1 MKTNEEKGKTSLSCY
16 RTFLFSPFA
25 NFPLDPM
32 FLFLF
37 FPLASSSYT
46 FCFFPIFSPFLIN
59 VHLSSLILPSSSSS
73 LIQLY
78 FPSLLSMLLMFYQK
92 IPHFSYLF
100 TRFWWSGAG
109 CKAWLGGLIDS
120 QYIHQLDE
128 VCTAH
133 VRRITWDGHDP
144 ERKDYVRN
152 RVGQKRFLMEQ
163 ESSKNIAYG
172 RNRCRAHA
180 LSKITYATYV
190 KQKKKITK
198 NLYGTRKRKS
208 WLYGKLTV
216 KEAHIYKHRGDKIKS

>member
-1 MKTNEEKGKTSLSCY
+1 MRKRGKLVCHATVLFSFPPLLIFLSTPCFSPLFPPCFFLLSLLLLFSSPPLLIFPSTPCFSPSFFPLPFHLIPFAS
-16 RTFLFSPFA
+16 FLFSPFA

-100 TRFWWSGAG
+100 TRF
-109 CKAWLGGLIDS
+109 
-120 QYIHQLDE
+120 
-128 VCTAH
+128 
-133 VRRITWDGHDP
+133 
-144 ERKDYVRN
+144 
-152 RVGQKRFLMEQ
+152 
-163 ESSKNIAYG
+163 
-172 RNRCRAHA
+172 
-180 LSKITYATYV
+180 
-190 KQKKKITK
+190 
-198 NLYGTRKRKS
+198 
-208 WLYGKLTV
+208 
-216 KEAHIYKHRGDKIKS
+216 